1 MNKVVTFIKEVREE
15 VGQITWPSRD
25 EVTRFTFVVLVAIA
39 VMALFLFVVD
49 SALMQIVKLIM
60 R

>member
-1 MNKVVTFIKEVREE
+1 VSKVITFFKEVREE
-15 VGQITWPSRD
+15 VSKITWPSRD

-39 VMALFLFVVD
+39 IMALFLFVVD

>member
-1 MNKVVTFIKEVREE
+1 MNKVVTFFKEVREE
-15 VGQITWPSRD
+15 VSQITWPNRD

-39 VMALFLFVVD
+39 IMALFLFVVD